1 MTAVIDRRATRNM
14 CTPLVKRIIC
24 RRRGH
29 LARGALRTSPGH
41 IRQRYS
47 FRTDKFGFIAK
58 PSQTICVC
66 IFLSFSLCL
75 RLKKCVYIYIYIYG
89 GYFLCASC
97 SRGSSPPTRIFVTIE
112 TFSDSWKN
120 DFLARKEEATREID
134 DLKADGK
141 RNVNR

>member
-58 PSQTICVC
+58 PSQTICVY

-75 RLKKCVYIYIYIYG
+75 RLKKCVYIYIS
-89 GYFLCASC
+89 FLMRILQSWIL
-97 SRGSSPPTRIFVTIE
+97 SSHENLRHDRNIF
-112 TFSDSWKN
+112 FR
-120 DFLARKEEATREID
+120 FLKKRFLSSKRRSYARDRRFKSGRKKKCKPI
-134 DLKADGK
+134 
-141 RNVNR
+141 R

>member
-58 PSQTICVC
+58 PSQTICVY

-75 RLKKCVYIYIYIYG
+75 RLKKCVYIYMEVISYAH
-89 GYFLCASC
+89 LAVVDPLLPRESS
-97 SRGSSPPTRIFVTIE
+97 SRSKHFPILEKTI
-112 TFSDSWKN
+112 S
-120 DFLARKEEATREID
+120 
-134 DLKADGK
+134 
-141 RNVNR
+141 

>member
-66 IFLSFSLCL
+66 IFLSFSLYL
-75 RLKKCVYIYIYIYG
+75 RLKKCVYIYIS
-89 GYFLCASC
+89 FLMRILQSWIL
-97 SRGSSPPTRIFVTIE
+97 SSHENLRHDRNIF
-112 TFSDSWKN
+112 FR
-120 DFLARKEEATREID
+120 FLKKRFLSSKRRSYARDRRFKSGRKKKCKPI
-134 DLKADGK
+134 
-141 RNVNR
+141 R